1 MRRRTSKRLVKSL
14 GSTGELQGELLVLS
28 QVGADRTIGGAVK
41 CVDIDG
47 NASGEGGRLGLY

>member
-1 MRRRTSKRLVKSL
+1 MKSL

-47 NASGEGGRLGLY
+47 NASGDGGRLGLY